1 MTLLFID
8 YSATGAEAERKDVL
22 EPDDAIDQIE
32 NADTSTTLKQTATMI
47 LASVVL
53 QNGLGNNTK
62 LSRLVSC
69 PAGASNVPPNPTP
82 QKSADDDRASD
93 QDRSEHPRPAVE
105 EAANLKPNWHANPI
119 SMG

>member
-69 PAGASNVPPNPTP
+69 PAGASNVSPNPTP
-82 QKSADDDRASD
+82 QQSADDNRASD
-93 QDRSEHPRPAVE
+93 QDRSEHPQPAVE
-105 EAANLKPNWHANPI
+105 EAGQ
-119 SMG
+119 SET

>member
-69 PAGASNVPPNPTP
+69 PAGASNVSPNPTP
-82 QKSADDDRASD
+82 QQSADDNRASD
-93 QDRSEHPRPAVE
+93 QNGSVHSRSTAEDAD
-105 EAANLKPNWHANPI
+105 HADP
-119 SMG
+119 